1 MYQPAGQQYGYR
13 HPAMAQAAA
22 TTPAAAATTPTPA
35 VAVTAPDTMGTV
47 KKAATTLITLGVLG
61 SAAYVGVKTGMGSKN
76 KTMQALG
83 YVGGVG
89 AGLLGLA
96 ALSSFV
102 APKGVTT
109 TLLLPFNLPS
119 AA

>member
-1 MYQPAGQQYGYR
+1 MYQYSPAAYR
-13 HPAMAQAAA
+13 HPAMAQAVPVAA
-22 TTPAAAATTPTPA
+22 PAVPV
-35 VAVTAPDTMGTV
+35 VAVTPPASDMMGTA
-47 KKAATTLITLGVLG
+47 KKAVTTLVTLGVLG

-83 YVGGVG
+83 YVGGIG

-96 ALSSFV
+96 ALSAFV
-102 APKGVTT
+102 APPKVTS
-109 TLLLPFNLPS
+109 TLLLPFSLPS